1 MLAQRLPAARGVFW
15 LSAGFALYRRSQPLL
30 TLLTMGY
37 LLVVVAFG
45 LIPLLGPF
53 LLPLLLPT
61 LTALVANGCRFLD
74 VADGSRPPLPRAL
87 TSGLVEQQGAL
98 LRLGILH
105 LAGTLAVLGIDT
117 LIDAFQKLNPPID
130 LYIIGRSYD
139 GEEERL
145 KRLIVPHVRDR
156 IHFLGFQSG
165 QTLMRWIAEALF
177 SVVPS
182 RWYDNAP
189 ISTYESFMNGT
200 PVLASRI
207 GGIPEQVQDGV
218 TGRLFEPDSSGDL
231 AQKMG
236 EMLSNRDQLA
246 KMGIAGQD
254 YVRKTL
260 LIKDQMDGL
269 MNLFENVVANYKR
282 G

>member
-15 LSAGFALYRRSQPLL
+15 LSAGFVLYRRSPPLL

-37 LLVVVAFG
+37 LLVVVALG

-117 LIDAFQKLNPPID
+117 LIDGSGWAGLGLGESNEAVGLAHMLRLMLIASPLLLAFWFAPL
-130 LYIIGRSYD
+130 LTVWD
-139 GEEERL
+139 GVPAAKSLFFSFVAAWRNWRAFL
-145 KRLIVPHVRDR
+145 AYGLAATLLGVFLPGLLLIVASL
-156 IHFLGFQSG
+156 ISKTLGDVIS
-165 QTLMRWIAEALF
+165 MALRMLLVLIF
-177 SVVPS
+177 
-182 RWYDNAP
+182 A
-189 ISTYESFMNGT
+189 
-200 PVLASRI
+200 PVLMAS
-207 GGIPEQVQDGV
+207 VY
-218 TGRLFEPDSSGDL
+218 
-231 AQKMG
+231 
-236 EMLSNRDQLA
+236 LSYRDVFHSPTA
-246 KMGIAGQD
+246 AD
-254 YVRKTL
+254 V
-260 LIKDQMDGL
+260 
-269 MNLFENVVANYKR
+269 
-282 G
+282 